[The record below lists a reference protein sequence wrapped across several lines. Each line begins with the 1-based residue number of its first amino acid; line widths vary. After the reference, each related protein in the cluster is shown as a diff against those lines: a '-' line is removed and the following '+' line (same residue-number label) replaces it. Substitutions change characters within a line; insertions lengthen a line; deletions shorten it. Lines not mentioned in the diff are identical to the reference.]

1 MDKAVSDIFSF
12 VFWNLWEYKNV
23 VKDFL
28 SRFKV
33 TVWIFLVKFSI
44 TSCAIE
50 LLIQMYVKELSN
62 YAQINRHGINYF
74 QNLTAAC

>member
-1 MDKAVSDIFSF
+1 M
-12 VFWNLWEYKNV
+12 
-23 VKDFL
+23 
-28 SRFKV
+28 

>member
-33 TVWIFLVKFSI
+33 TVDFVVKFFI

-50 LLIQMYVKELSN
+50 LFIQMYVKELSN
-62 YAQINRHGINYF
+62 YAQMNRHGINYF